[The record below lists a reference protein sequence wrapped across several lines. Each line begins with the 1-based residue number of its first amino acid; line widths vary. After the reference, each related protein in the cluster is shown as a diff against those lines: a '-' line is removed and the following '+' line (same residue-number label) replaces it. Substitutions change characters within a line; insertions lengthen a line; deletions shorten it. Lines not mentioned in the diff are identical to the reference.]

1 MRSRKPDPLGA
12 DIVHVPEDRSN
23 GAGLSRWFGS
33 PGGSVKMFDLGLV
46 DTIVDGKN
54 LDCGPA
60 ELRENLV
67 GVVMAPRF

>member
-1 MRSRKPDPLGA
+1 
-12 DIVHVPEDRSN
+12 
-23 GAGLSRWFGS
+23 
-33 PGGSVKMFDLGLV
+33 MFDQGLV

-67 GVVMAPRF
+67 LRRGHGSPLLNLWQFRAVGNQG